1 MRAVILAAVTATA
14 VAGLAGLAAAQSQG
28 GMPPDAAS
36 QSQMPPGPRSASE
49 AIADAQQK
57 GMQIGMIHDPR
68 LNMDAYAVV
77 YPPKWLFQGAMS
89 NGSPCSP
96 VPSPIFRL
104 TSPDGLE
111 MFERLPTFDWKW
123 GNSPEAMRPTPGC
136 LPLQGFVSAKEF
148 LKQFSAILQVEYV
161 GEDTLPPGVLESRRR
176 AIAQGDAVNARRYIA
191 NGMTP
196 PISAIDVA
204 NANVRFKNGTYSM
217 VGRLMAEIFCVTGYP
232 TNLRRQQL
240 EGHNCHATV
249 RYLYAPEGQLQ
260 ALLAA
265 ATKMGAIG
273 IPEFNEAWNADLNR
287 RTQQN
292 IAATNAFYANMA
304 AQQGVQQQQ
313 FAQQQAVQL
322 QQHDQF
328 LATMQRGTD
337 MSMQRA
343 AQVANTQ
350 HTIASDYVDYSLG
363 QQTYRNPA
371 TGQTAKVA
379 SGSAVTW
386 LSADGTQSFQAPDPN
401 ANPNGVVPGTWN
413 RGQQTHG
420 DGSPYP

>member
-1 MRAVILAAVTATA
+1 M
-14 VAGLAGLAAAQSQG
+14 S
-28 GMPPDAAS
+28 
-36 QSQMPPGPRSASE
+36 PGPRSASE
-49 AIADAQQK
+49 AIADAQK
-57 GMQIGMIHDPR
+57 AGMQIGMIHDPR

-77 YPPKWLFQGAMS
+77 YPPKWHFQGVMS

-123 GNSPEAMRPTPGC
+123 GTAPDASRPTPGC
-136 LPLQGFVSAKEF
+136 LPIQGFVSASEF
-148 LKQFSAILQVEYV
+148 LKQLSAILQVEYV
-161 GEDTLPPGVLESRRR
+161 GEDTLPPGLLESRRR
-176 AIAQGDAVNARRYIA
+176 AVAQGDAVNARRYIA

-196 PISAIDVA
+196 PTSAIDVA
-204 NANVRFKNGTYSM
+204 GANVRFKNGTYAM
-217 VGRLMAEIFCVTGYP
+217 VGRLTAEIYCMTGYS
-232 TNLRRQQL
+232 TNYRRQHF

-249 RYLYAPEGQLQ
+249 RYLFAPEGQLQ
-260 ALLAA
+260 ALLAESS
-265 ATKMGAIG
+265 KMGAIDM
-273 IPEFNEAWNADLNR
+273 PDFNDAWNADLNR

-322 QQHDQF
+322 QQHNQF

-350 HTIASDYVDYSLG
+350 HTIASDYVDYSLN
-363 QQTYRNPA
+363 QQTVRDPA
-371 TGQTAKVA
+371 NGQAYKV
-379 SGSAVTW
+379 SGGSSITW
-386 LSADGTQSFQAPDPN
+386 LNGAGQSYQTSDPN
-401 ANPNGVVPGTWN
+401 ANPNGVQPGTWN

>member
-1 MRAVILAAVTATA
+1 MFTLRRAVVSVTA
-14 VAGLAGLAAAQSQG
+14 VAWLGLSAIAQAQG
-28 GMPPDAAS
+28 GIPQDAAP
-36 QSQMPPGPRSASE
+36 QMPSGPRPASE
-49 AIADAQQK
+49 AIAQAQRD

-77 YPPKWLFQGAMS
+77 YPPKWLFQGVMS
-89 NGSPCSP
+89 NGSPCNP

-123 GNSPEAMRPTPGC
+123 GMGPDASTPTAGC
-136 LPLQGFVSAKEF
+136 LPLRDFVSAQEF
-148 LKQFSAILQVEYV
+148 LKQFSSILQVEYV
-161 GEDTLPPGVLESRRR
+161 SDDTLPRGMLESRRKG
-176 AIAQGDAVNARRYIA
+176 IAHADAVNARRYIA

-196 PISAIDVA
+196 PTSGLDVA
-204 NANVRFKNGTYSM
+204 AADVRFKNGTYSM
-217 VGRLMAEIFCVTGYP
+217 VGRLTAEIFCITGYP
-232 TNLRRQQL
+232 RTFRGQQL
-240 EGHNCHATV
+240 VGHNCHATV

-260 ALLAA
+260 ALLAL
-265 ATKMGAIG
+265 ATKMGAID
-273 IPEFNEAWNADLNR
+273 IPEFNQAWNADLNR

-304 AQQGVQQQQ
+304 AQRGAQQQQ

-322 QQHDQF
+322 QQHNEF

-363 QQTYRNPA
+363 QQTYRNTA
-371 TGQTAKVA
+371 TGQIVKAG

>member
-1 MRAVILAAVTATA
+1 MRTGILAAVTATA
-14 VAGLAGLAAAQSQG
+14 FAGLAGLAGAQSQG
-28 GMPPDAAS
+28 GMPADAAS
-36 QSQMPPGPRSASE
+36 QAQMPPSPRSASE
-49 AIADAQQK
+49 RIAEAQQA

-77 YPPKWLFQGAMS
+77 YPPKWHFQGVMS

-96 VPSPIFRL
+96 VPNPIFRL

-123 GNSPEAMRPTPGC
+123 GTAPEASMPTPGC
-136 LPLQGFVSAKEF
+136 LPLQDFVSAQEF

-161 GEDTLPPGVLESRRR
+161 ADDSLPPGLLESRRR
-176 AIAQGDAVNARRYIA
+176 ALAQGDVVNARRYIA

-196 PISAIDVA
+196 PTSALDIA
-204 NANVRFKNGTYSM
+204 GAKVRFKNGTYAM
-217 VGRLMAEIFCVTGYP
+217 EGLITAEIFCMTGYS
-232 TNLRRQQL
+232 TNYRRQHF

-249 RYLYAPEGQLQ
+249 RYLYAPEGQLR
-260 ALLAA
+260 ALRPQVSKWG
-265 ATKMGAIG
+265 ATV

-304 AQQGVQQQQ
+304 AQQGQQQQQ

-322 QQHDQF
+322 QQHNQF

-350 HTIASDYVDYSLG
+350 HTIASDYVDYSLN
-363 QQTYRNPA
+363 QQTVRDPTNGQAYKVSAGNPI
-371 TGQTAKVA
+371 
-379 SGSAVTW
+379 TW
-386 LSADGTQSFQAPDPN
+386 LNSAGQSYQTSDPN
-401 ANPNGVVPGTWN
+401 ANPNGVQPGTWN